1 MYPFAGPSVPT
12 ETRVRRIATVMSF
25 LAMLWV
31 GALPAFGAP
40 APECGQTKPPKP
52 DAPMTEHGQQHCAM
66 AEMTGT
72 KAQASP
78 MIASILRH
86 EDAGTSLEPGSTPV
100 PMLMTTF
107 GAWHVMFH
115 GEAFINEEQQSG
127 RRGGDKLFSTSWFM
141 PMAQRQLGPGE
152 LTVRTMMSLEPAT
165 VTDRRYPELFQ
176 EGETAYGRP
185 IVDGQHPHDLF
196 MELAAFYD
204 VKVNERTLLSFYG
217 GPVGDPA
224 MGPTAFPHRASA
236 SEDPLAPLGHHL
248 EDSTHIADDVITAGL
263 TYRAVRIEASGFH
276 GREPDEHRWN
286 IDTGTIDSWSTRVT
300 VSPGQNWSMQYSIA
314 HLASPEAIRPGEDTQ
329 RMTASVMYN
338 RPLRG
343 GNWATTLLW
352 GRNSDLNEHQVFNG
366 YLAESTLHF
375 LDRNNV
381 WERVENVDRTSNLL
395 LGGAAVALNTPER
408 FLARVQA
415 YTTGYDREFS
425 WLPRVSTALGGQVT
439 FYSKPA
445 FLKPIYGAHP
455 AGVVVF
461 VRFRPAGHMH

>member
-1 MYPFAGPSVPT
+1 MRRVVFLMLFLSMTWAMAVPGLGT
-12 ETRVRRIATVMSF
+12 PV
-25 LAMLWV
+25 L
-31 GALPAFGAP
+31 
-40 APECGQTKPPKP
+40 ECGQTKPPK
-52 DAPMTEHGQQHCAM
+52 AGGPMAEQGQQHHAM
-66 AEMTGT
+66 AQMPGM
-72 KAQASP
+72 KAQSSA
-78 MIASILRH
+78 MIATILRH

-100 PMLMTTF
+100 PMLMTTA
-107 GAWHVMFH
+107 GKWQLMFH

-127 RRGGDKLFSTSWFM
+127 PRGADKLFSTNWFM

-165 VTDRRYPELFQ
+165 VTERRYPELFQ

-204 VKVNERTLLSFYG
+204 VKLNEHTLVSFYG

-263 TYRAVRIEASGFH
+263 AYRAVRVEASGFH
-276 GREPDEHRWN
+276 GREPDEYRWN
-286 IDTGTIDSWSTRVT
+286 IDSGAIDSWSTRVT
-300 VSPGQNWSMQYSIA
+300 VSPAQNWSMQYSIA
-314 HLASPEAIRPGEDTQ
+314 HLTSPEAIRPGGDTR

-338 RPLRG
+338 RRLGR

-366 YLAESTLHF
+366 YLAESTVHF
-375 LDRNNV
+375 LNRNNV
-381 WERVENVDRTSNLL
+381 WERVENVDRTSDLL
-395 LGGAAVALNTPER
+395 PGAAVALNAPEG

-425 WLPRVSTALGGQVT
+425 WVPGVSTALGGQVT

-445 FLKPIYGAHP
+445 FLTPLYGAHP

-461 VRFRPAGHMH
+461 VRFRPEGHMH